1 METSLSGLRGMHASF
16 EIADA
21 SGVAFAR
28 RGASDAAQKCGFNE
42 TDTGRLALIVT
53 EAATNIVKHARHG
66 ELLVRELPPP
76 GAVSGVQGA
85 AGGVEVLALDRGP
98 GIADVRRAFD
108 DGRSTA
114 GTPGT
119 GLGAIR
125 RLSDE
130 MSIYSQPGLG
140 TIVRAIVRAGSPRS
154 GAGLADARNMLP
166 DVTSRAASGTDIGG
180 LCVPYPGEQVCGDA
194 WGIEPDQHGLTVT
207 VADGL
212 GHGPDAHVASA
223 GAIAAVHRR
232 AGRPP
237 AALMQYAHD
246 ALRSTRGAAVAI
258 ARIDLVRSVLSFSGT
273 GNIAAAVSG
282 ASRPALVS
290 GQFGHT
296 SSGASS
302 AHGER
307 NSGRSSERST
317 ERNNWQL
324 TSRNGIVGHTMRDA
338 QEFEVPWTRN
348 AMLILHSD
356 GIGTRWDLSAYPGLQ
371 LQPSVVIAAVLYR
384 DFARGR
390 DDATVVVVKA
400 DQGVH
405 FTHGNPADTAN
416 PA

>member
-1 METSLSGLRGMHASF
+1 MHASF

-28 RGASDAAQKCGFNE
+28 RGASDAARKCGFNE
-42 TDTGRLALIVT
+42 TDAGRLALIVT
-53 EAATNIVKHARHG
+53 EATTNILKHAQHG
-66 ELLVRELPPP
+66 EVLVRELPPQAP
-76 GAVSGVQGA
+76 AGGARSA
-85 AGGVEVLALDRGP
+85 AGGIEVLAIDRGP

-114 GTPGT
+114 GTSGT

-125 RLSDE
+125 RLSDS

-140 TIVRAIVRAGSPRS
+140 TVVRAIVRA
-154 GAGLADARNMLP
+154 AGPGPAANLGDARTAFEGTNQ
-166 DVTSRAASGTDIGG
+166 RASGTDIGG
-180 LCVPYPGEQVCGDA
+180 VCVPYPGEQVCGDA
-194 WGIEPDQHGLTVT
+194 WGVEPDQHGLTVT

-258 ARIDLVRSVLSFSGT
+258 ARLDLDRSVLSFAGT

-290 GQFGHT
+290 GQFGQIPRN
-296 SSGASS
+296 ASS
-302 AHGER
+302 Q
-307 NSGRSSERST
+307 SERDT
-317 ERNNWQL
+317 EHRSWQL

-371 LQPSVVIAAVLYR
+371 LQPSVMIAAVLYR
-384 DFARGR
+384 DFARRR

-405 FTHGNPADTAN
+405 FSHGNPADTAN

>member
-1 METSLSGLRGMHASF
+1 MHASF

-28 RGASDAAQKCGFNE
+28 RGASDAAQKCALNE
-42 TDTGRLALIVT
+42 TDAGRLALIVT
-53 EAATNIVKHARHG
+53 EATTNIVKHAQHG
-66 ELLVRELPPP
+66 ELLVRELPPQVA
-76 GAVSGVQGA
+76 GSAQSA
-85 AGGVEVLALDRGP
+85 AGGVEVLAIDSGP

-140 TIVRAIVRAGSPRS
+140 TIVRAIVRAGAPRP
-154 GAGLADARNMLP
+154 GAGLADARNP
-166 DVTSRAASGTDIGG
+166 SEVASRPASGTDIGG
-180 LCVPYPGEQVCGDA
+180 LCVPYPGEKVCGDA
-194 WGIEPDQHGLTVT
+194 WGVEPDQHGLTVT

-273 GNIAAAVSG
+273 GNIAAVVSG

-290 GQFGHT
+290 GQFARM
-296 SSGASS
+296 ASS
-302 AHGER
+302 AASARSDRDGER
-307 NSGRSSERST
+307 NSERDSGRSS
-317 ERNNWQL
+317 WQL

-371 LQPSVVIAAVLYR
+371 LQPSVMIAAVLYR
-384 DFARGR
+384 DFARRR

>member
-1 METSLSGLRGMHASF
+1 MHASF

-28 RGASDAAQKCGFNE
+28 RGASDAARKCGLDE
-42 TDTGRLALIVT
+42 TDAGRLALIVT
-53 EAATNIVKHARHG
+53 EATTNILKHAQHG
-66 ELLVRELPPP
+66 EVLVRELPPQAP
-76 GAVSGVQGA
+76 AGGARSA
-85 AGGVEVLALDRGP
+85 AGGIEVLAIDRGP

-114 GTPGT
+114 GTSGT

-125 RLSDE
+125 RLSDS

-140 TIVRAIVRAGSPRS
+140 TVVRAIVR
-154 GAGLADARNMLP
+154 GAGPGAAVNLADARTAFGGTDRP
-166 DVTSRAASGTDIGG
+166 ASGTDIGG
-180 LCVPYPGEQVCGDA
+180 VCVPYPGEHVCGDA
-194 WGIEPDQHGLTVT
+194 WGVEPDQHGLTVT

-212 GHGPDAHVASA
+212 GHGPDAYVASA

-258 ARIDLVRSVLSFSGT
+258 ARLDLARSVLSFAGT

-290 GQFGHT
+290 GQFGQIPT
-296 SSGASS
+296 NASS
-302 AHGER
+302 P
-307 NSGRSSERST
+307 SERDS
-317 ERNNWQL
+317 ERRIWQL

-371 LQPSVVIAAVLYR
+371 LQPSVMIAAVLYR
-384 DFARGR
+384 DFARRR

-405 FTHGNPADTAN
+405 FTHGSPADTAN

>member
-1 METSLSGLRGMHASF
+1 MHASF
-16 EIADA
+16 DIADA

-28 RGASDAAQKCGFNE
+28 RGASEAAQKCGLNE
-42 TDTGRLALIVT
+42 TDSGRLALIVT
-53 EAATNIVKHARHG
+53 EATTNILKHAQHG
-66 ELLVRELPPP
+66 ELLVRELSPQAADG
-76 GAVSGVQGA
+76 GAQNA
-85 AGGVEVLALDRGP
+85 AGGVEMLAIDRGP

-130 MSIYSQPGLG
+130 ISIYSQPGLG
-140 TIVRAIVRAGSPRS
+140 TIVRAIVRGRS
-154 GAGLADARNMLP
+154 AAFADARSTP
-166 DVTSRAASGTDIGG
+166 EGASRPASGTDIGG

-194 WGIEPDQHGLTVT
+194 WGVEPDQQGLTVT

-258 ARIDLVRSVLSFSGT
+258 ARIDLARSVLSFSGT
-273 GNIAAAVSG
+273 GNIAAVLSG
-282 ASRPALVS
+282 TSRPVLVTGRF
-290 GQFGHT
+290 GQM
-296 SSGASS
+296 SSGTGPAQ
-302 AHGER
+302 GDR
-307 NSGRSSERST
+307 GG
-317 ERNNWQL
+317 ERNNWHL

-371 LQPSVVIAAVLYR
+371 LQPSVMIAAVLYR

-390 DDATVVVVKA
+390 DDATVLVVKA

>member
-1 METSLSGLRGMHASF
+1 METSVSGLRAMHTSFDIAEAS
-16 EIADA
+16 
-21 SGVAFAR
+21 SVAFAR
-28 RGASDAAQKCGFNE
+28 RGANDAAQKCALNE
-42 TDTGRLALIVT
+42 TDSGRLALIVT
-53 EAATNIVKHARHG
+53 EATTNILKHAQHG
-66 ELLVRELPPP
+66 ELLVRELAPQVAAS
-76 GAVSGVQGA
+76 GAHSA
-85 AGGVEVLALDRGP
+85 AGGVEVLAIDRGP

-140 TIVRAIVRAGSPRS
+140 TIVRAIVRAGGPRS
-154 GAGLADARNMLP
+154 GAGLADARTP
-166 DVTSRAASGTDIGG
+166 SGSASRAVSGMDIGG
-180 LCVPYPGEQVCGDA
+180 LCVPYPGEKVCGDA

-258 ARIDLVRSVLSFSGT
+258 ARIDLARSVLSFSGT
-273 GNIAAAVSG
+273 GNISAAVSG

-290 GQFGHT
+290 GQFGHRP
-296 SSGASS
+296 SGAGS
-302 AHGER
+302 AQGER
-307 NSGRSSERST
+307 SS

-338 QEFEVPWTRN
+338 QEFDVAWARD

-371 LQPSVVIAAVLYR
+371 LQPSVMIAAVLYR

-390 DDATVVVVKA
+390 DDATVVVIKA